1 MDINSLVQILQ
12 RANWA
17 YRNTDTLLMSDA
29 EYDAKLE
36 ILRKHSPAHPFLRM
50 IGAKPDVGQVLLPIT
65 MGSLEKVIHHTGDLA
80 RWKKRKLIINV
91 KDFIVS
97 GKVDGVSFLFI
108 SNGTPSSA
116 KLYLRGDGVTGV
128 CISKL
133 IPHLRLPTHLSCIVR
148 GELVLPFDKTPE
160 GGIGR
165 SIVNGWVHRA
175 LGTHSL
181 EKELGTIDCIGYQV
195 IEPLLTRSQQFEW
208 LTSHGFL
215 TPPFAMLNYSS
226 LEENKAY
233 DILKRMRSTAA
244 WPLDGIV
251 IGTDTVPVSLG
262 GGEAKD
268 PPDAVAYKAALDE
281 QMAETEI
288 TSIEWNISRQN
299 LCIPTILIKPVTI
312 GNANIQRLSG
322 HNANFIVEH
331 TLGPGA
337 KILIIRS
344 GDVIPSLKEVK
355 YPCPTGSSMPTVP
368 WTWDAN
374 HIHAVCTAGDSSE
387 LQVKALYH
395 AIDTLGIQGIGE
407 TLVKKIVD
415 SGITSLR
422 QLLDSNPTS
431 IGAAIGQG
439 RGATLLSAL
448 KANIMSANTITLMIA
463 SNLLPKG
470 VGERKLRPLFA
481 YADDPRT
488 WSTAMFSTKG
498 MCPGWTMESF
508 EFLLKALPSV
518 IGWCSTISPNWLLQL
533 TTPAPVQA
541 PVPTGTAP
549 QRYVAFTS
557 CRPDT
562 ELKGLMEANGWVMDD
577 LKKHTAL
584 LVTADGAKLT
594 GKVVKAK
601 EKGIEISSISEFRA
615 RF

>member
-1 MDINSLVQILQ
+1 MDINALVQKLQ

-17 YRNTDTLLMSDA
+17 YRNTDTLLMSDS
-29 EYDAKLE
+29 EYDTQLE
-36 ILRKHSPAHPFLRM
+36 LLRKLSPAHPFLTM
-50 IGAKPDVGQVLLPIT
+50 VGAKPDLGQVLLPIT
-65 MGSLEKVIHHTGDLA
+65 MGSLEKVIHETGDLA
-80 RWKKRKLIINV
+80 RWKKRKLIIPV

-97 GKVDGVSFLFI
+97 GKVDGVSFLFV
-108 SNGTPSSA
+108 SNGTASGA
-116 KLYLRGDGVTGV
+116 RLYLRGDGVTGV

-133 IPHLRLPTHLSCIVR
+133 IPQLRLPTHLSCIVR

-175 LGTHSL
+175 LGSYSL
-181 EKELGTIDCIGYQV
+181 EKELATIDCVGYQV

-208 LTSHGFL
+208 LSSHGFL
-215 TPPFAMLNYSS
+215 TPPFAMLKNSS
-226 LEENKAY
+226 LDESKAFE
-233 DILKRMRSTAA
+233 ILKRMRNTSQ

-322 HNANFIVEH
+322 HNANFIVDH
-331 TLGPGA
+331 ILGPGA
-337 KILIIRS
+337 KIVIIRS
-344 GDVIPSLKEVK
+344 GDVIPYLKEVK
-355 YPCPTGSSMPTVP
+355 CACPTGPSMPTVE

-374 HIHAVCTAGDSSE
+374 RIHAVCTAGDSSE
-387 LQVKALYH
+387 LQIKALYH
-395 AIDTLGIQGIGE
+395 AIDTLGVQGIGE

-415 SGITSLR
+415 SGIRSLR
-422 QLLDSNPTS
+422 LLLDSNPTI

-439 RGATLLSAL
+439 RGSTLLPAL
-448 KANIMSANTITLMIA
+448 KAAVSKASIMTLMIA

-470 VGERKLRPLFA
+470 VGERKLRPLFVYGA
-481 YADDPRT
+481 DPRA
-488 WSTAMFSTKG
+488 WSMNMFSTKG
-498 MCPGWTMESF
+498 ICPGWTNDSMEV
-508 EFLLKALPSV
+508 LLKALPPV
-518 IGWCSTISPNWLLQL
+518 IQWCTSINPDWTHQL
-533 TTPAPVQA
+533 TIAAVVK
-541 PVPTGTAP
+541 PVPSVLTTA
-549 QRYVAFTS
+549 QRFVAFTS
-557 CRPDT
+557 CRPDDA
-562 ELKGLMEANGWVMDD
+562 LKALMDANGWVMDD
-577 LKKHTAL
+577 LKKNTVL
-584 LVTADGAKLT
+584 LVTADGAKET
-594 GKVVKAK
+594 GKVTKAK
-601 EKGIEISSISEFRA
+601 EKGIEICSISEFRA